1 MIVRLF
7 DPACAAAL
15 FDGWPEA
22 IVWSC
27 VQGVMGSILA
37 DDPERP
43 TAAMA
48 RLGDFRFFA
57 GRPDE
62 ELVRIPSG
70 GFCILVPRDEA
81 WSACIRRV
89 WGARA
94 RPITRYAIRK
104 DTVFDPVHLHAAAA
118 SLPAGYALREID
130 EGLFDACRAA
140 AWSRDLVSQ
149 FPDYAAYRRIGL
161 GVAAL
166 KGERV
171 VAGASTYAR
180 YTGGIEIE
188 IDTAESERRQGLACA
203 CGAQLILNCL
213 ARGLYPS
220 WDAHNPA
227 SVALAEKL
235 GYRLDH
241 PYPAF
246 EFGWE

>member
-1 MIVRLF
+1 MIVRLT
-7 DPACAAAL
+7 DPARATAL
-15 FDGWPEA
+15 FGDWPEA

-27 VQGVMGSILA
+27 VQGVMGSVLA

-43 TAAMA
+43 AAAMA

-62 ELVRIPSG
+62 ELVGLPSD
-70 GFCILVPRDEA
+70 GFCILVPRDEV

-89 WGARA
+89 WGAQA

-104 DTVFDPVHLHAAAA
+104 DTVFDQAHLHAAAA
-118 SLPAGYALREID
+118 SLPAGYTLREID
-130 EGLFDACRAA
+130 EALFHQCRAA

-149 FPDYAAYRRIGL
+149 FPDYAAYRRLGL

-166 KGERV
+166 KGERIA
-171 VAGASTYAR
+171 AGASTYAR
-180 YTGGIEIE
+180 YADGIEIE
-188 IDTAESERRQGLACA
+188 IDTEEGERRRGLAYA

-246 EFGWE
+246 ELWNE